1 MNQKKAQIFIE
12 GGKRLHII
20 KNKLQEMVKPGIT
33 PLQVDALAEKLI
45 TDAGDYPSFKTVAG
59 YYHTT
64 CINRNE
70 EMLHGLPNNIP
81 FAKGDVVTIDIGLV
95 HKDYHLDTSFTFQI
109 PPIDPKTQHFLKV
122 GQTALKKAIAVAKPG
137 NSIYDVSLAMQQ
149 EAEKNGFSVT
159 TQFVGHGVGLNLH
172 EDPQIPCF
180 ANKTDKKQIIKIGQT
195 LAIEIMYAQGNADL
209 ITAPDGWTLKT
220 RDGSLSAMFEES
232 VLITTRGS
240 QVLT

>member
-12 GGKRLHII
+12 GGKRLRVI
-20 KNKLQEMVKPGIT
+20 KNKLQEIVKPGIT
-33 PLQVDALAEKLI
+33 PLQVDSFAEELI
-45 TDAGDYPSFKTVAG
+45 TKAGDHPSFKTVSG
-59 YYHTT
+59 YHHAT

-70 EMLHGLPNNIP
+70 EMLHGLPNDTP
-81 FAKGDVVTIDIGLV
+81 FVKGDVVTIDVGLI
-95 HKDYHLDTSFTFQI
+95 HKGCHLDTSFTFQI
-109 PPIDPKTQHFLKV
+109 FPIDIKTQHFLKV
-122 GQTALKKAIAVAKPG
+122 GQIALKKALAAAKPG

-149 EAEKNGFSVT
+149 EVERNGFAVT
-159 TQFVGHGVGLNLH
+159 TQFVGHGIGHNLH

-180 ANKTDKKQIIKIGQT
+180 ANGSDRKKMIKTGQT
-195 LAIEIMYAQGNADL
+195 LAIEIMYAQGSADL

-220 RDGSLSAMFEES
+220 KDNSLSAMFEES